1 LSVQQPYSSGALAE
15 ASRYH
20 VPVVIGYPI
29 IACSQFL
36 RTELAI
42 KGSLEPLS
50 FASFQ
55 GQCHTLER
63 HQVHS
68 GMCLSSHVISNTR
81 LSLDRNVSMNK
92 PKASS
97 MRLEVV
103 WIAGAG
109 SRELMWFQGTPVLGR
124 FLIESRARQEEPE
137 MYSNPFFTTRESFK
151 ATDMIC

>member
-20 VPVVIGYPI
+20 VPVVIRYPI

-42 KGSLEPLS
+42 EGSLKPRS
-50 FASFQ
+50 CASFE
-55 GQCHTLER
+55 GQCHTLKR

-68 GMCLSSHVISNTR
+68 GMCLSSHVSSNTR

-103 WIAGAG
+103 WIAGAV
-109 SRELMWFQGTPVLGR
+109 SRELRWFQGTLVLGR
-124 FLIESRARQEEPE
+124 FIIESRAHQEEPG
-137 MYSNPFFTTRESFK
+137 MYSNRFFLPPENHSRQLT
-151 ATDMIC
+151 